1 MGFTMTSTDAITD
14 TGTGQVEPDRV
25 RQYGDVFSEFAS
37 TQDPEGPDRTGGD
50 VPGTGVE
57 SPGPGVESEPGGM
70 PAEEG
75 GDEGGMEE
83 GGGDD
88 EEGGGEGEQPAVPEN
103 PPEPASVE
111 TRSISYGED
120 K

>member
-14 TGTGQVEPDRV
+14 AGTGQVEPDRV
-25 RQYGDVFSEFAS
+25 RVYGDEFSEFAS
-37 TQDPEGPDRTGGD
+37 AQDPEGPDRTGGD

-57 SPGPGVESEPGGM
+57 SPGPGVESEPGQEGGGEQGGEDEEQQE
-70 PAEEG
+70 EEG
-75 GDEGGMEE
+75 GD
-83 GGGDD
+83 
-88 EEGGGEGEQPAVPEN
+88 GEQPATPEN

-111 TRSISYGED
+111 TRSIGSAED